1 MECPKCG
8 RESRVLDSR
17 PEPNQVRRR
26 RKCRSCDERFTT
38 VERLAVAP
46 KQRKPVAK
54 PKPKPKPKKAKPRL
68 RKQYDPW
75 DDIDHL
81 TDDELE
87 NLITGGGYD

>member
-46 KQRKPVAK
+46 KQRKPAAK
-54 PKPKPKPKKAKPRL
+54 PKPKPKKERVKL
-68 RKQYDPW
+68 RKQHDPW

-81 TDDELE
+81 TDEELE
-87 NLITGGGYD
+87 AMITGGGYD